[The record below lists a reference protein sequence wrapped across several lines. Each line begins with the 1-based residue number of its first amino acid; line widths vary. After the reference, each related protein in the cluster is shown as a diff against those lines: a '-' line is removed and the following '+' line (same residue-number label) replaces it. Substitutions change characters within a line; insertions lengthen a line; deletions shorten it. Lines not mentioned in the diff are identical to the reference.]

1 MLVTII
7 VLSVILV
14 LAIGII
20 ILNAM
25 TTSKKIDEAYKKGGN
40 DLFAAIL
47 ANGWEKKVNDFKEYN
62 KYVKK
67 GGIVFVGDSL
77 TDNYNV
83 YEYYKGLDVY
93 NRGIGG
99 DTTEGLLRRMDES
112 IFDLEPSKIVLLIG
126 INDFELVKNS
136 TPNTIYQNILKIIAL
151 IKERLPETEIILES
165 LYPVNKSEDKKIDI
179 ASVINK
185 DNEKI
190 KEVNNLIK
198 DIKGVTYVDM
208 YSKLV
213 DEKGMLNIDYTMEG
227 LHVNSFGY
235 HVVTKEIRNILE
247 K

>member
-7 VLSVILV
+7 VLSVLLV
-14 LAIGII
+14 LALGII

-112 IFDLEPSKIVLLIG
+112 IFELEPSKVVLLIG
-126 INDFELVKNS
+126 INDFELVKDS
-136 TPNTIYQNILKIIAL
+136 SPNTIYQNILKIIDL

-213 DEKGMLNIDYTMEG
+213 DEKGMLNIAYTMEG
-227 LHVNSFGY
+227 LHVNSVGY

>member
-20 ILNAM
+20 ILNAI

-83 YEYYKGLDVY
+83 YEYYKGLEVY

-126 INDFELVKNS
+126 INDFELVKDS

-165 LYPVNKSEDKKIDI
+165 LYQLTRAKIRRSI
-179 ASVINK
+179 
-185 DNEKI
+185 
-190 KEVNNLIK
+190 
-198 DIKGVTYVDM
+198 
-208 YSKLV
+208 
-213 DEKGMLNIDYTMEG
+213 
-227 LHVNSFGY
+227 
-235 HVVTKEIRNILE
+235 
-247 K
+247 

>member
-83 YEYYKGLDVY
+83 YEYYKGLDGY

-126 INDFELVKNS
+126 INDFELVKDS

-151 IKERLPETEIILES
+151 IKERLPEAEIIWES
-165 LYPVNKSEDKKIDI
+165 LYPVNKSGDKKIDI

-190 KEVNNLIK
+190 KEVNSLIK